1 MNSGKE
7 NNDRPIGV
15 FDSGVGGLTVLKEI
29 LRVVPYE
36 NILYFGDTA
45 RVPYGPR
52 DLKEVRKF
60 VFKITSFLYE
70 KKVKLIV
77 IACNTSTAAALDDLK
92 KEFDVPIVGVIE
104 PGARTA
110 AYTTKNKIVGVIATE
125 GTVASRAYD
134 REIEK
139 IDSSIKLYSVPAPLL
154 VDYIEKGILKGERL
168 RKVIKNYTDPL
179 LEKNIDVLI
188 LGCTHFPLVEK
199 QILEYSSGR
208 IKVISSAVETAK
220 DVKKI
225 LEEKNLANRSDT
237 RPQRIF
243 YETGG
248 SSKFLEVG
256 KMFLGEEI
264 KEVNKVTL
272 DI

>member
-1 MNSGKE
+1 MNSSKE
-7 NNDRPIGV
+7 NNEKPIGV

-29 LRVVPYE
+29 LKVVPHE

-52 DLKEVRKF
+52 DLDEVRRF
-60 VFKITSFLYE
+60 VFKITSFLCE
-70 KKVKLIV
+70 KDVKLIV
-77 IACNTSTAAALDDLK
+77 VACNTSTAAALDDLK
-92 KEFDVPIVGVIE
+92 KEFDIPIIGVVE

-110 AYTTKNKIVGVIATE
+110 AYTTKNRIVGVIATE
-125 GTVASRAYD
+125 GTVKSGAYD
-134 REIEK
+134 REIAK
-139 IDSSIKLYSVPAPLL
+139 LDPSIKLYSVPAPLL
-154 VDYIEKGILKGERL
+154 VEYIEKGILEGEELQKIIRTY
-168 RKVIKNYTDPL
+168 IDPL

-199 QILEYSSGR
+199 QILSYSGGR

-220 DVKKI
+220 DVKRI
-225 LEEKNLANRSDT
+225 LEEKGLVNTST
-237 RPQRIF
+237 TKPQRIF
-243 YETGG
+243 YETARC
-248 SSKFLEVG
+248 SKFLEVG

-264 KEVNKVTL
+264 GKVNKISL